1 MVWALVIAIALHIFA
16 YFLYKMGSD
25 VLEAGNHFPVAC
37 GIFIVLLIAAAVGL
51 KFIIPNPGA
60 ANVASIPQAWMDP
73 VFAAESLND

>member
-25 VLEAGNHFPVAC
+25 VLESGNHFPVAC
-37 GIFIVLLIAAAVGL
+37 GIFVVLLIAAAVGL

-60 ANVASIPQAWMDP
+60 ANIAAIPQAWMDP
-73 VFAAESLND
+73 VFAAE